1 MEDTT
6 PASPGARDSLG
17 LTAPDERRTWPITR
31 RLLTKVRPRPGQ
43 GLLVELALLAL
54 VVAWFFLLRPQNLG
68 GPVGYV
74 IVSGQSMEPT
84 LHSGDLVL
92 VRQRESYQ
100 VGDVIAYRIPRG
112 EPGEG
117 IIVVHRIVGGSAE
130 EGFVTRGDNRTGADL
145 WRPRPQDIAGAL
157 WLHLPRVGWL
167 LGLLRAPLV
176 LATAAAVVAV
186 LLVLTSP
193 ARKRRA

>member
-1 MEDTT
+1 M
-6 PASPGARDSLG
+6 
-17 LTAPDERRTWPITR
+17 
-31 RLLTKVRPRPGQ
+31 
-43 GLLVELALLAL
+43 ELAVLAL
-54 VVAWFFLLRPQNLG
+54 VAAWFFLLRPQNLG

-92 VRQRESYQ
+92 VRQRDSYQ
-100 VGDVIAYRIPRG
+100 AGDVIAYRIPRG

-167 LGLLRAPLV
+167 LGLLRTPLV
-176 LATAAAVVAV
+176 LATAAAAVAV

-193 ARKRRA
+193 SRSRRA

>member
-1 MEDTT
+1 MISARREEGR
-6 PASPGARDSLG
+6 PAARPWQRL
-17 LTAPDERRTWPITR
+17 APVQQWAG
-31 RLLTKVRPRPGQ
+31 RLLRRGNLGT
-43 GLLVELALLAL
+43 LALLAL

-167 LGLLRAPLV
+167 LGLLRTPLV
-176 LATAAAVVAV
+176 LATAAAAVAV

-193 ARKRRA
+193 SRSRRA